1 MKTKH
6 LIIAFLSIIL
16 ISVLDCATASAQSDI
31 NRIVDE
37 LESRGADVN
46 KVVKRNKK
54 TKKIYLE
61 VKSVSFLSKGDIYAR
76 QLKAAF
82 EKDSKDCDNV
92 TTNRN
97 GSDKLDIN
105 MTLIFRDNKS
115 KSIYCLTISGNRT
128 PHSVAVSII
137 YKDEANEY
145 NSNDDSYIINNGQG
159 LQWEA
164 DKFAWND
171 TPITL
176 NLNKIDWSQ
185 LDKKMKQLGDINSMV
200 QLGNAMRQYRYIK

>member
-16 ISVLDCATASAQSDI
+16 INVLDCATASAQSDI

-37 LESRGADVN
+37 LEARGADIN

-61 VKSVSFLSKGDIYAR
+61 VKNVSFLSKGDIYAR

-97 GSDKLDIN
+97 GADKLDIN
-105 MTLIFRDNKS
+105 MTLIFRENKS
-115 KSIYCLTISGNRT
+115 KSIYCLTISGNKT

-137 YKDEANEY
+137 YKDEVNED
-145 NSNDDSYIINNGQG
+145 NSDDDSYIINGQDLG
-159 LQWEA
+159 KLRELNHICNSATLQA
-164 DKFAWND
+164 
-171 TPITL
+171 L
-176 NLNKIDWSQ
+176 NNIDWSAFD
-185 LDKKMKQLGDINSMV
+185 LKMKQLGDSMK
-200 QLGNAMRQYRYIK
+200 QLGDNMKQYHY